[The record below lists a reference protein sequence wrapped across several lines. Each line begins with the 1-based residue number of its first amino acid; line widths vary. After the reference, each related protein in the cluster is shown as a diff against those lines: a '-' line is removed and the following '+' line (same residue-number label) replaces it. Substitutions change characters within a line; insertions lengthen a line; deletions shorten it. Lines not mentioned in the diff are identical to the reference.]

1 MIVAGIDVSKNN
13 LDVRISGNSQSY
25 RFSNSKKGLIR
36 LLKQLQKSKVELVV
50 VEATGGYES
59 KVTNLCWGADI
70 KIAIINPRWSRD
82 FANSFGRRAKNDKID
97 AEVLMLY
104 GEKHNPAPTQA
115 VSETITG
122 LRLYLTRRTQLTQML
137 VMEKNHALAPEVS
150 KELKREIRKG
160 ITFITKQIRE
170 IDGRISALID
180 ASPEVKI
187 KADKLLEKTGVGKV
201 LMTTLIAD
209 MPELG
214 KVNRK
219 VASALVGVAPFDY
232 DSGPFQGR
240 RRIAGGRVRVRNALY
255 MATLSAVRHDEHIKK
270 FYKRLLSRGKPK
282 KVALVACMRKF
293 IVFLNGVLRQEP
305 ENNFMSQENLAT
317 ASH

>member
-1 MIVAGIDVSKNN
+1 MIVAGIDISKNN
-13 LDVRISGNSQSY
+13 LDIRISGDSKSY
-25 RFSNSKKGLIR
+25 RFGNSSKGLIS
-36 LLKQLQKSKVELVV
+36 LLKLLQKSKVELVV
-50 VEATGGYES
+50 VEATGGYEK
-59 KVTNLCWGADI
+59 KVANLCWGANI
-70 KIAIINPRWSRD
+70 KIAVINPRWSRD

-104 GEKHNPAPTQA
+104 GEKHNPKPTQA
-115 VSETITG
+115 VSETISA
-122 LRLYLTRRTQLTQML
+122 LRMYLTRRNQLTQML

-150 KELKREIRKG
+150 TELKREIRKG
-160 ITFITKQIRE
+160 ITFITKQIKE
-170 IDGRISALID
+170 IDSKISTLID
-180 ASPEVKI
+180 SSPEIKT

-219 VASALVGVAPFDY
+219 VASALVGVAPFDNE
-232 DSGPFQGR
+232 SGRFQGV
-240 RRIAGGRVRVRNALY
+240 RRIAGGRVRVRNVLY

-293 IVFLNGVLRQEP
+293 IVFLNGVLREEP
-305 ENNFMSQENLAT
+305 ENNFMSQENLAII
-317 ASH
+317 SH

>member
-1 MIVAGIDVSKNN
+1 MIVAGIDISKNN
-13 LDVRISGNSQSY
+13 LDIRISGDSKSY
-25 RFSNSKKGLIR
+25 RFGNSSKGLIR
-36 LLKQLQKSKVELVV
+36 LLKLLQKSKVELVV
-50 VEATGGYES
+50 VEATGGYEK
-59 KVTNLCWGADI
+59 KVTNLCWGANI
-70 KIAIINPRWSRD
+70 KIAVINPRWSRD

-104 GEKHNPAPTQA
+104 GEKHNPKPTQA
-115 VSETITG
+115 VSETISA
-122 LRLYLTRRTQLTQML
+122 LRLYLTRRNQLTQML

-150 KELKREIRKG
+150 TELKREIRKG
-160 ITFITKQIRE
+160 ITFITKQIKE
-170 IDGRISALID
+170 IDSKISTLID
-180 ASPEVKI
+180 SSPEIKT

-219 VASALVGVAPFDY
+219 VASALVGVAPFDNE
-232 DSGPFQGR
+232 SGRFQGV
-240 RRIAGGRVRVRNALY
+240 RRIAGGRVRVRNVLY

-270 FYKRLLSRGKPK
+270 FYKQLLARGKPK

-293 IVFLNGVLRQEP
+293 IVFLNGVLREDP
-305 ENNFMSQENLAT
+305 ENNFMSQENLAII
-317 ASH
+317 SH